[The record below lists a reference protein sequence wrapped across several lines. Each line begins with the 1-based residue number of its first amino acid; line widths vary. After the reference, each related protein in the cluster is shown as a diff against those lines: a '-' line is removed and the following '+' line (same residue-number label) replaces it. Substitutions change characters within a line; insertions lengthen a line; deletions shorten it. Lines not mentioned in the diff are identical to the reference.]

1 LKTKENVAGQEAN
14 KGNERFQKETN
25 DVLKREYSQWPDEE
39 ISRRTDEAVQRGLR
53 DGEEAGGQATLDGK
67 SDEEYLADKSPLELS
82 PEEREK
88 YYPEFKDKSYEVNED
103 TIAYGPKEGKDHP
116 VYFSLNVPSECLVLD
131 GPGSLTPYG
140 NGRESTS
147 RDGKAETPED
157 G

>member
-1 LKTKENVAGQEAN
+1 MQDGREGQTARTSLFEGGLREVRSPEKTYDREEGRETKASQTPQEVTQPRKPLFGKKDKGQE
-14 KGNERFQKETN
+14 
-25 DVLKREYSQWPDEE
+25 RE
-39 ISRRTDEAVQRGLR
+39 VQEG
-53 DGEEAGGQATLDGK
+53 
-67 SDEEYLADKSPLELS
+67 
-82 PEEREK
+82 
-88 YYPEFKDKSYEVNED
+88 

-147 RDGKAETPED
+147 RDGKSETPED